1 MFGTILNIVLIMLS
15 INIVICFVRTLIGPS
30 LPDRI
35 LALDAIGM
43 QLIGII
49 GVIMI
54 VQDTVAYAEV
64 ALVLSILAFLGTV
77 ALSKFIE
84 RGVIFDPD

>member
-1 MFGTILNIVLIMLS
+1 MFETILNIVLIMLAVNIILCS
-15 INIVICFVRTLIGPS
+15 IRALIGPS
-30 LPDRI
+30 IPDRI

-49 GVIMI
+49 GTIMI
-54 VQDTVAYAEV
+54 AQQTIAYSEV
-64 ALVLSILAFLGTV
+64 ALVISILAFIGTI

>member
-1 MFGTILNIVLIMLS
+1 MFGIILNIVLIMLS
-15 INIVICFVRTLIGPS
+15 LNIVICFIRTLIGPS

-54 VQDTVAYAEV
+54 FQDTVAYADV
-64 ALVLSILAFLGTV
+64 ALVLSILAFIGTV
-77 ALSKFIE
+77 AMSKFIE

>member
-1 MFGTILNIVLIMLS
+1 MFSIILNIVLIMLS
-15 INIVICFVRTLIGPS
+15 LNIVICFIRTLIGPS

-54 VQDTVAYAEV
+54 AQDTVAYADV
-64 ALVLSILAFLGTV
+64 ALVLSILAFIGTV
-77 ALSKFIE
+77 AMSKFIE

>member
-1 MFGTILNIVLIMLS
+1 MFGIILNIVLIMLS
-15 INIVICFVRTLIGPS
+15 LNIVICFIRTLIGPS

-35 LALDAIGM
+35 LALDALGM
-43 QLIGII
+43 QLIGVI

-54 VQDTVAYAEV
+54 AQDTVAYAEV
-64 ALVLSILAFLGTV
+64 ALVLSILAFIGTV
-77 ALSKFIE
+77 AMSKFIE

>member
-1 MFGTILNIVLIMLS
+1 MFEIILNIVLIMLS
-15 INIVICFVRTLIGPS
+15 INIVVCFIRTIIGPS

-54 VQDTVAYAEV
+54 FQDTVAYAEV
-64 ALVLSILAFLGTV
+64 ALVLSILAFVGTV
-77 ALSKFIE
+77 AMSKFIE

>member
-15 INIVICFVRTLIGPS
+15 LNIVICFVRTLIGPS

-54 VQDTVAYAEV
+54 AQDTVAYAEV
-64 ALVLSILAFLGTV
+64 ALVLSILAFIGTV
-77 ALSKFIE
+77 AMSKFIE